1 MTTNQGNQPRGVAV
15 LRNPWLNRG
24 SVFTEEE
31 RDRLGLR
38 GLLPPRVSTFADQVS
53 RLKEVIDSEAAPIN
67 KYLTLESVH
76 ASDEAL
82 YFQLVME
89 NVEEYMPLIYTP
101 TVGEACQKFSHI
113 FRYAR
118 GLYISS
124 EDRGRVRELVANVP
138 NHDVDIIV
146 VTDGQRILGLGDLG
160 VNGMGIPVGKL
171 ALYTACA
178 GVNPQRALPVTLDV
192 GTNNEEFLKDP
203 LYMGLRQHRVTGP
216 EYMALVEE
224 FITAVRERWP
234 NVIIPFEDFQNTN
247 AFALLDA
254 WRDRVTCF
262 NDDIQGTAAVVVT
275 GLYTAVRALKQK
287 LSDQRIL
294 FLGAGAAATGIAH
307 LIADAMAEDGID
319 RNEALKRIA
328 LFDSK
333 GLVSSTRGDKLAPNK
348 VPFAQAYEN
357 TTDFAQAIRQLK
369 PTCIIGVSAQG
380 GAFTED
386 VVKAMCEVN
395 ARPMIFAL
403 SLREASA
410 QELELT
416 ALVSAQN
423 PSCNPQLLVNAI
435 EAYLPECKPDFAR
448 IRRLGNKTFVP
459 RQGNNSYVF
468 PGIGFG
474 CIFVRAKTIPNQIF
488 LTAAKTL
495 ANLVSESDLA
505 NGSLYPPLSQVREL
519 SAHIAVAVADYCFKN
534 GLAQVERPADL
545 DKAVREAMWQPT
557 DPKFVFE

>member
-124 EDRGRVRELVANVP
+124 EDRGRVRELVTNVP

-234 NVIIPFEDFQNTN
+234 NVLIQFEDFQNTN

-403 SLREASA
+403 SNPTSKAEC
-410 QELELT
+410 T
-416 ALVSAQN
+416 AKQ
-423 PSCNPQLLVNAI
+423 
-435 EAYLPECKPDFAR
+435 AYTWSEGKCLFACGSPFAPVAV
-448 IRRLGNKTFVP
+448 GNKTFVP

>member
-234 NVIIPFEDFQNTN
+234 NVLIQFEDFQNTN

-380 GAFTED
+380 GAFTEN

-403 SLREASA
+403 SNPTSKAEC
-410 QELELT
+410 T
-416 ALVSAQN
+416 AKQ
-423 PSCNPQLLVNAI
+423 
-435 EAYLPECKPDFAR
+435 AYTWSEGKCLFACGSPFAPVAV
-448 IRRLGNKTFVP
+448 GNKTFVP

>member
-234 NVIIPFEDFQNTN
+234 NVLIQFEDFQNTN

-403 SLREASA
+403 SNPTSKAEC
-410 QELELT
+410 T
-416 ALVSAQN
+416 AKQ
-423 PSCNPQLLVNAI
+423 
-435 EAYLPECKPDFAR
+435 AYTWSEGKCLFACGSPFAPVAV
-448 IRRLGNKTFVP
+448 GNRTFVP

>member
-234 NVIIPFEDFQNTN
+234 NVLIQFEDFQNTN

-357 TTDFAQAIRQLK
+357 TMDFAQAIRQLK

-403 SLREASA
+403 SNPTSKAEC
-410 QELELT
+410 T
-416 ALVSAQN
+416 AKQ
-423 PSCNPQLLVNAI
+423 
-435 EAYLPECKPDFAR
+435 AYTWSEGKCLFACGSPFAPVAV
-448 IRRLGNKTFVP
+448 GNKTFVP

>member
-234 NVIIPFEDFQNTN
+234 NVLIQFEDFQNTN

-403 SLREASA
+403 SNPTSKAEC
-410 QELELT
+410 T
-416 ALVSAQN
+416 AKQ
-423 PSCNPQLLVNAI
+423 
-435 EAYLPECKPDFAR
+435 AYTWSEGKCLFACGSPFAPVAV
-448 IRRLGNKTFVP
+448 GNKTFVP

-474 CIFVRAKTIPNQIF
+474 CIFARAKTIPNQVF
-488 LTAAKTL
+488 LTASKAL
-495 ANLVSESDLA
+495 ADLVSEGDLA
-505 NGSLYPPLSQVREL
+505 NGSLYPPLSEVRSL
-519 SAHIAVAVADYCFKN
+519 SAEIAAKVAEYCFDHN
-534 GLAQVERPADL
+534 LAGVERPADIRAAV
-545 DKAVREAMWQPT
+545 KAAMWTPENPHF
-557 DPKFVFE
+557 DAE

>member
-124 EDRGRVRELVANVP
+124 EDCGRVRELVANVP

-234 NVIIPFEDFQNTN
+234 NVLIQFEDFQNTN

-403 SLREASA
+403 SNPTSKAEC
-410 QELELT
+410 T
-416 ALVSAQN
+416 AKQ
-423 PSCNPQLLVNAI
+423 
-435 EAYLPECKPDFAR
+435 AYTWSEGKCLFACGSPFAPVAV
-448 IRRLGNKTFVP
+448 GNKTFVP

>member
-234 NVIIPFEDFQNTN
+234 NVLIQFEDFQNTN

-403 SLREASA
+403 SNPTSKAEC
-410 QELELT
+410 T
-416 ALVSAQN
+416 AKQ
-423 PSCNPQLLVNAI
+423 
-435 EAYLPECKPDFAR
+435 AYTWSEGKCLFACGSPFAPVAV
-448 IRRLGNKTFVP
+448 GNKTFVP

-534 GLAQVERPADL
+534 GLAQVARPADL

>member
-234 NVIIPFEDFQNTN
+234 NVLIQFEDFQNTN

-403 SLREASA
+403 SNPTSKAEC
-410 QELELT
+410 T
-416 ALVSAQN
+416 AKQ
-423 PSCNPQLLVNAI
+423 
-435 EAYLPECKPDFAR
+435 AYTWSEGKCLFACGSPFAPVAV
-448 IRRLGNKTFVP
+448 GNKTFVP

-495 ANLVSESDLA
+495 ANLVGESDLA

>member
-234 NVIIPFEDFQNTN
+234 NVLIQFEDFQNTN

-403 SLREASA
+403 SNPTSKAEC
-410 QELELT
+410 T
-416 ALVSAQN
+416 AKQ
-423 PSCNPQLLVNAI
+423 
-435 EAYLPECKPDFAR
+435 AYTWSEGKCLFACGSPFAPVAV
-448 IRRLGNKTFVP
+448 GNKTFVP

-557 DPKFVFE
+557 DPKFVCD

>member
-160 VNGMGIPVGKL
+160 VNGMGIPVGKPAL
-171 ALYTACA
+171 APACA

-234 NVIIPFEDFQNTN
+234 NVLIQFEDFQNTN

-348 VPFAQAYEN
+348 VPFAQTYEN

-403 SLREASA
+403 SNPTSKAEC
-410 QELELT
+410 T
-416 ALVSAQN
+416 AKQ
-423 PSCNPQLLVNAI
+423 
-435 EAYLPECKPDFAR
+435 AYTWSEGKCLFACGSPFAPVAV
-448 IRRLGNKTFVP
+448 GNKTFVP

>member
-234 NVIIPFEDFQNTN
+234 NVLIQFEDFQNTN

-333 GLVSSTRGDKLAPNK
+333 GLVSSMRGDKLAPNK

-403 SLREASA
+403 SNPTSKAEC
-410 QELELT
+410 T
-416 ALVSAQN
+416 AKQ
-423 PSCNPQLLVNAI
+423 
-435 EAYLPECKPDFAR
+435 AYTWSEGKCLFACGSPFAPVAV
-448 IRRLGNKTFVP
+448 GNKTFVP

>member
-224 FITAVRERWP
+224 FISAVRERWP
-234 NVIIPFEDFQNTN
+234 NVLIQFEDFQNTN

-403 SLREASA
+403 SNPTSKAEC
-410 QELELT
+410 T
-416 ALVSAQN
+416 AKQ
-423 PSCNPQLLVNAI
+423 
-435 EAYLPECKPDFAR
+435 AYTWSEGKCLFACGSPFAPVAV
-448 IRRLGNKTFVP
+448 GNKTFVP

>member
-234 NVIIPFEDFQNTN
+234 NVLIQFEDFQNTN

-348 VPFAQAYEN
+348 VPFAQVYEN

-403 SLREASA
+403 SNPTSKAEC
-410 QELELT
+410 T
-416 ALVSAQN
+416 AKQ
-423 PSCNPQLLVNAI
+423 
-435 EAYLPECKPDFAR
+435 AYTWSEGKCLFACGSPFAPVAV
-448 IRRLGNKTFVP
+448 GNKTFVP

>member
-234 NVIIPFEDFQNTN
+234 NVLIQFEDFQNTN

-403 SLREASA
+403 SNPTSKAEC
-410 QELELT
+410 T
-416 ALVSAQN
+416 AKQ
-423 PSCNPQLLVNAI
+423 
-435 EAYLPECKPDFAR
+435 AYTWSEGKCLFACGSPFAPVAV
-448 IRRLGNKTFVP
+448 GNKTFVP

-519 SAHIAVAVADYCFKN
+519 SAHIAMAVADYCFKN

>member
-234 NVIIPFEDFQNTN
+234 NVLIQFEDFQNTN

-403 SLREASA
+403 SNPTSKAEC
-410 QELELT
+410 T
-416 ALVSAQN
+416 AKQ
-423 PSCNPQLLVNAI
+423 
-435 EAYLPECKPDFAR
+435 AYTWSEGKCLFACGSPFAPVAV
-448 IRRLGNKTFVP
+448 GNKTFVP

-474 CIFVRAKTIPNQIF
+474 CIFVHAKTIPNQIF

>member
-234 NVIIPFEDFQNTN
+234 NVLIQFEDFQNTN

-403 SLREASA
+403 SNPTSKAEC
-410 QELELT
+410 T
-416 ALVSAQN
+416 AKQ
-423 PSCNPQLLVNAI
+423 
-435 EAYLPECKPDFAR
+435 AYTWSEGKCLFACGSPFAPVAV
-448 IRRLGNKTFVP
+448 GNKTFVP

-474 CIFVRAKTIPNQIF
+474 CIFVCAKTIPNQIF

>member
-101 TVGEACQKFSHI
+101 TVGEACQKYSHI

-234 NVIIPFEDFQNTN
+234 NVLIQFEDFQNTN

-254 WRDRVTCF
+254 WRNRVTCF

-319 RNEALKRIA
+319 RDEALKRIA

-357 TTDFAQAIRQLK
+357 TKDFAQAIRQLK

-403 SLREASA
+403 SNPTSKAEC
-410 QELELT
+410 T
-416 ALVSAQN
+416 AKQ
-423 PSCNPQLLVNAI
+423 
-435 EAYLPECKPDFAR
+435 AYTWSDGKCLFACGSPFAPVAV
-448 IRRLGNKTFVP
+448 GNKTFVP

-474 CIFVRAKTIPNQIF
+474 CIFARAKTIPNQIF

>member
-234 NVIIPFEDFQNTN
+234 NVLIQFEDFQNTN

-275 GLYTAVRALKQK
+275 GLYTAVRVLKQK

-403 SLREASA
+403 SNPTSKAEC
-410 QELELT
+410 T
-416 ALVSAQN
+416 AKQ
-423 PSCNPQLLVNAI
+423 
-435 EAYLPECKPDFAR
+435 AYTWSEGKCLFACGSPFAPVAV
-448 IRRLGNKTFVP
+448 GNKTFVP

>member
-234 NVIIPFEDFQNTN
+234 NVLIQFEDFQNTN

-319 RNEALKRIA
+319 RKEALKRIA
-328 LFDSK
+328 LIDSK

-403 SLREASA
+403 SNPTSKAEC
-410 QELELT
+410 T
-416 ALVSAQN
+416 AKQ
-423 PSCNPQLLVNAI
+423 
-435 EAYLPECKPDFAR
+435 AYTWSEGKCLFACGSPFAPVAV
-448 IRRLGNKTFVP
+448 GNKTFVP

>member
-234 NVIIPFEDFQNTN
+234 NVLIQFEDFQNTN

-403 SLREASA
+403 SNPTSKAEC
-410 QELELT
+410 T
-416 ALVSAQN
+416 AKQ
-423 PSCNPQLLVNAI
+423 
-435 EAYLPECKPDFAR
+435 AYTWSEGKCLFDCGSPFAPVAV
-448 IRRLGNKTFVP
+448 GNKTFVP

>member
-234 NVIIPFEDFQNTN
+234 NVLIQFEDFQNTN

-403 SLREASA
+403 SNPTSKAEC
-410 QELELT
+410 T
-416 ALVSAQN
+416 AKQ
-423 PSCNPQLLVNAI
+423 
-435 EAYLPECKPDFAR
+435 AYTWSEGKCLFACGSPFAPVAV
-448 IRRLGNKTFVP
+448 GNKTFVP

-519 SAHIAVAVADYCFKN
+519 SEHIAVAVADYCFKN

>member
-234 NVIIPFEDFQNTN
+234 NVLIQFEDFQNTN

-307 LIADAMAEDGID
+307 LIADAMAEAGID

-403 SLREASA
+403 SNPTSKAEC
-410 QELELT
+410 T
-416 ALVSAQN
+416 AKQ
-423 PSCNPQLLVNAI
+423 
-435 EAYLPECKPDFAR
+435 AYTWSEGKCLFACGSPFAPVAV
-448 IRRLGNKTFVP
+448 GNKTFVP

>member
-234 NVIIPFEDFQNTN
+234 NVLIQFEDFQNTN

-403 SLREASA
+403 SNPTSKAEC
-410 QELELT
+410 T
-416 ALVSAQN
+416 AKQ
-423 PSCNPQLLVNAI
+423 
-435 EAYLPECKPDFAR
+435 AYTWSEGKCLFACGSPFAPVAV
-448 IRRLGNKTFVP
+448 GNKTFVP

-474 CIFVRAKTIPNQIF
+474 CIFVRAKTITNQIF

>member
-203 LYMGLRQHRVTGP
+203 LYMGLRQRRVTGP

-234 NVIIPFEDFQNTN
+234 NVLIQFEDFQNTN

-403 SLREASA
+403 SNPTSKAEC
-410 QELELT
+410 T
-416 ALVSAQN
+416 AKQ
-423 PSCNPQLLVNAI
+423 
-435 EAYLPECKPDFAR
+435 AYTWSEGKCLFACGSPFAPVAV
-448 IRRLGNKTFVP
+448 GNKTFVP

>member
-234 NVIIPFEDFQNTN
+234 NVLIQFEDFQNTN

-333 GLVSSTRGDKLAPNK
+333 GLVSSTRGDKLVPNK

-403 SLREASA
+403 SNPTSKAEC
-410 QELELT
+410 T
-416 ALVSAQN
+416 AKQ
-423 PSCNPQLLVNAI
+423 
-435 EAYLPECKPDFAR
+435 AYTWSEGKCLFACGSPFAPVAV
-448 IRRLGNKTFVP
+448 GNKTFVP

>member
-15 LRNPWLNRG
+15 LRNPWLNHG

-234 NVIIPFEDFQNTN
+234 NVLIQFEDFQNTN

-403 SLREASA
+403 SNPTSKAEC
-410 QELELT
+410 T
-416 ALVSAQN
+416 AKQ
-423 PSCNPQLLVNAI
+423 
-435 EAYLPECKPDFAR
+435 AYTWSEGKCLFACGSPFAPVAV
-448 IRRLGNKTFVP
+448 GNKTFVP

>member
-203 LYMGLRQHRVTGP
+203 LYMGLRQHRVTGH

-234 NVIIPFEDFQNTN
+234 NVLIQFEDFQNTN

-403 SLREASA
+403 SNPTSKAEC
-410 QELELT
+410 T
-416 ALVSAQN
+416 AKQ
-423 PSCNPQLLVNAI
+423 
-435 EAYLPECKPDFAR
+435 AYTWSEGKCLFACGSPFAPVAV
-448 IRRLGNKTFVP
+448 GNKTFVP

>member
-234 NVIIPFEDFQNTN
+234 NVLIQFEDFQNTN

-348 VPFAQAYEN
+348 VPFAQTYEN

-403 SLREASA
+403 SNPTSKAEC
-410 QELELT
+410 T
-416 ALVSAQN
+416 AKQ
-423 PSCNPQLLVNAI
+423 
-435 EAYLPECKPDFAR
+435 AYTWSEGKCLFACGSPFAPVAV
-448 IRRLGNKTFVP
+448 GNKTFVP

>member
-234 NVIIPFEDFQNTN
+234 NVLIQFEDFQNTN

-262 NDDIQGTAAVVVT
+262 NDDIRGTAAVVVT

-403 SLREASA
+403 SNPTSKAEC
-410 QELELT
+410 T
-416 ALVSAQN
+416 AKQ
-423 PSCNPQLLVNAI
+423 
-435 EAYLPECKPDFAR
+435 AYTWSEGKCLFACGSPFAPVAV
-448 IRRLGNKTFVP
+448 GNKTFVP

>member
-171 ALYTACA
+171 ALYAACA

-234 NVIIPFEDFQNTN
+234 NVLIQFEDFQNTN

-403 SLREASA
+403 SNPTSKAEC
-410 QELELT
+410 T
-416 ALVSAQN
+416 AKQ
-423 PSCNPQLLVNAI
+423 
-435 EAYLPECKPDFAR
+435 AYTWSEGKCLFACGSPFAPVAV
-448 IRRLGNKTFVP
+448 GNKTFVP

>member
-234 NVIIPFEDFQNTN
+234 NVLIQFDDFQNTN

-403 SLREASA
+403 SNPTSKAEC
-410 QELELT
+410 T
-416 ALVSAQN
+416 AKQ
-423 PSCNPQLLVNAI
+423 
-435 EAYLPECKPDFAR
+435 AYTWSEGKCLFACGSPFAPVAV
-448 IRRLGNKTFVP
+448 GNKTFVP

>member
-234 NVIIPFEDFQNTN
+234 NVLIQFEDFQNTN

-403 SLREASA
+403 SNPTSKAEC
-410 QELELT
+410 T
-416 ALVSAQN
+416 AKQ
-423 PSCNPQLLVNAI
+423 
-435 EAYLPECKPDFAR
+435 AYTWSEGKCLFACGSPFAPVAV
-448 IRRLGNKTFVP
+448 GNKTFVP

-534 GLAQVERPADL
+534 GLAQVERPVDL

>member
-234 NVIIPFEDFQNTN
+234 NVLIQFEDFQNTN

-254 WRDRVTCF
+254 WRDRVT
-262 NDDIQGTAAVVVT
+262 
-275 GLYTAVRALKQK
+275 
-287 LSDQRIL
+287 
-294 FLGAGAAATGIAH
+294 
-307 LIADAMAEDGID
+307 
-319 RNEALKRIA
+319 
-328 LFDSK
+328 
-333 GLVSSTRGDKLAPNK
+333 
-348 VPFAQAYEN
+348 
-357 TTDFAQAIRQLK
+357 
-369 PTCIIGVSAQG
+369 
-380 GAFTED
+380 
-386 VVKAMCEVN
+386 
-395 ARPMIFAL
+395 
-403 SLREASA
+403 
-410 QELELT
+410 
-416 ALVSAQN
+416 
-423 PSCNPQLLVNAI
+423 
-435 EAYLPECKPDFAR
+435 
-448 IRRLGNKTFVP
+448 
-459 RQGNNSYVF
+459 
-468 PGIGFG
+468 
-474 CIFVRAKTIPNQIF
+474 
-488 LTAAKTL
+488 
-495 ANLVSESDLA
+495 
-505 NGSLYPPLSQVREL
+505 
-519 SAHIAVAVADYCFKN
+519 
-534 GLAQVERPADL
+534 
-545 DKAVREAMWQPT
+545 
-557 DPKFVFE
+557 

>member
-234 NVIIPFEDFQNTN
+234 NVLIQFEDFQNTN

-403 SLREASA
+403 SNPTSKAEC
-410 QELELT
+410 T
-416 ALVSAQN
+416 AKQ
-423 PSCNPQLLVNAI
+423 
-435 EAYLPECKPDFAR
+435 AYTWSEGKCLFACGSPFAPVAV
-448 IRRLGNKTFVP
+448 GNKTFVP

-519 SAHIAVAVADYCFKN
+519 SAHIAVAVVDYCFKN